1 MAQRCPKFHVQPT
14 TKRFRTM
21 MRGSARQAYM
31 MPSFQYRSLR
41 LLPGSTWASWRNDLA
56 RRARAHHERIALTLV
71 SWSIVFGAT
80 GTCRHPLN

>member
-31 MPSFQYRSLR
+31 MPSFQYRSLQR
-41 LLPGSTWASWRNDLA
+41 FGFFPGQRGPRGVMTSHAVRVLITSGSR
-56 RRARAHHERIALTLV
+56 
-71 SWSIVFGAT
+71 
-80 GTCRHPLN
+80 